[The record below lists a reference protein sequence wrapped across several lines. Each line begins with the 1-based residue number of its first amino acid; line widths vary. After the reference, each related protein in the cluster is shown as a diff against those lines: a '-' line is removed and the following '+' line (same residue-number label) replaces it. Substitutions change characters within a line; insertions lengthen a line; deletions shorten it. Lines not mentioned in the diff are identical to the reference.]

1 MFATRTIRSEAAM
14 AWVSILG
21 CGILVFAGTAA
32 AHEAAPLDSQ
42 KAKNSYALGAS
53 LGGSVRELT
62 IDVDRDLV
70 LQGFKDTLSTSNTLM
85 NADEVRATVLQLQ
98 KEQKEKK
105 IAAAKEFAERNKK
118 DTEVFFAANRAKE
131 GVIVLPSGLQY
142 RVLKEGDG
150 KRPSL
155 QDKVV
160 CHYRGTLID
169 GTEFDSSYSRQ
180 QPATFA
186 VSRVIKGWTEA
197 LQLMP
202 VGSKWQLF
210 VPPNLAYGERG
221 SGRIGPDATLLFE
234 VELLSIQG

>member
-1 MFATRTIRSEAAM
+1 LA
-14 AWVSILG
+14 V
-21 CGILVFAGTAA
+21 
-32 AHEAAPLDSQ
+32 
-42 KAKNSYALGAS
+42 
-53 LGGSVRELT
+53 
-62 IDVDRDLV
+62 
-70 LQGFKDTLSTSNTLM
+70 
-85 NADEVRATVLQLQ
+85 
-98 KEQKEKK
+98 
-105 IAAAKEFAERNKK
+105 KEFAERNKK
-118 DTEVFFAANRAKE
+118 DSEVFFAANRAKE

-180 QPATFA
+180 QPAIFA